1 MSAAY
6 LFIVLW
12 NIILIALFLTTYMY
26 VDKLEK
32 TACECAVHPYRNFV
46 KWFPLYAIAYIV
58 IFMFLPF
65 NLFESVFGPAGTL
78 IQGILATLFGIVS
91 IVFFVLAFI
100 YSRWLM
106 TEKCKCSEDTRREVI
121 YYWSMLTI
129 VLLVALTVVS
139 LGTTLF
145 ASGGS
150 KVSLKGAVAETSR
163 LGATT
168 LQSPR
173 ERITKI
179 SKGFRKY
186 RS

>member
-1 MSAAY
+1 MSANY
-6 LFIVLW
+6 MFLVLW
-12 NIILIALFLTTYMY
+12 NIVLIALFLTTYVY

-32 TACECAVHPYRNFV
+32 TGCECSVHPYRNFV
-46 KWFPLYAIAYIV
+46 KYFPLYAVAYIIV
-58 IFMFLPF
+58 FMFLPF
-65 NLFESVFGPAGTL
+65 NLFESVFGPAGTI
-78 IQGILATLFGIVS
+78 IQGLLATLFGIAA

-106 TEKCKCSEDTRREVI
+106 TEKCKCSEDVRREVL

-129 VLLVALTVVS
+129 VLLAVLVVLS
-139 LGTTLF
+139 LAATLF

-150 KVSLKGAVAETSR
+150 KVSVKGAIQETSR
-163 LGATT
+163 LGAST

>member
-1 MSAAY
+1 MSANY
-6 LFIVLW
+6 MFLVLW
-12 NIILIALFLTTYMY
+12 NIVLIALFLTTYVY
-26 VDKLEK
+26 VDKMEK
-32 TACECAVHPYRNFV
+32 TGCECSVHPYRNFV
-46 KWFPLYAIAYIV
+46 KYFPLYAVAYIIV
-58 IFMFLPF
+58 FMFLPF
-65 NLFESVFGPAGTL
+65 NLFESVFGPAGTI
-78 IQGILATLFGIVS
+78 IQGLLATLFGIAS

-106 TEKCKCSEDTRREVI
+106 TEKCKCSEDVRREVL

-129 VLLVALTVVS
+129 VLLAVLMVLS
-139 LGTTLF
+139 LATTIF

-150 KVSLKGAVAETSR
+150 KVSVKGAIQETSR
-163 LGATT
+163 LGAST

-186 RS
+186 R

>member
-6 LFIVLW
+6 LFVVLW
-12 NIILIALFLTTYMY
+12 NIILIALFLTTYAY
-26 VDKLEK
+26 LDKLEK
-32 TACECAVHPYRNFV
+32 SGCECAVHPYRNFV
-46 KWFPLYAIAYIV
+46 KMFPLYAVAYIV
-58 IFMFLPF
+58 VFMFLPF
-65 NLFESVFGPAGTL
+65 NLFESIFGASGKMIQGLLATVFGIA
-78 IQGILATLFGIVS
+78 S

-106 TEKCKCSEDTRREVI
+106 TEKCKCSEDTRREVL

-129 VLLVALTVVS
+129 VLLVVLVVLS

-145 ASGGS
+145 ASGGP

-173 ERITKI
+173 ERIGKI

>member
-1 MSAAY
+1 MSADY
-6 LFIVLW
+6 LFRVLW
-12 NIILIALFLTTYMY
+12 NIILIALFLTTYVY

-32 TACECAVHPYRNFV
+32 TGCECSAHPYRNFV
-46 KWFPLYAIAYIV
+46 KMFPLYAVAYIV

-65 NLFESVFGPAGTL
+65 NLFEAVFGPAGKL
-78 IQGILATLFGIVS
+78 VQGVIALLFGIAVL
-91 IVFFVLAFI
+91 VFFVMAFM

-106 TEKCKCSEDTRREVI
+106 TEKCKCSEDVRREI
-121 YYWSMLTI
+121 LYYWSMLTI
-129 VLLVALTVVS
+129 LLMVVLLV
-139 LGTTLF
+139 LGLATAMF
-145 ASGGS
+145 ATGGP

-173 ERITKI
+173 ERLSKI
-179 SKGFRKY
+179 SKSLRKY